1 MRYCFLMPTGQQF
14 LKPKCSTEQHGTKL
28 QAYLLLPLFASTE
41 SAVDVQPLIEGHP
54 VLLLK

>member
-1 MRYCFLMPTGQQF
+1 MPTGQQF

-28 QAYLLLPLFASTE
+28 QAYLLLPLFATTE

-54 VLLLK
+54 VILLT